1 MANDRLYLTCSGC
14 GKGFMLAKHF
24 GWDPWQTLNF
34 VKDEELTFQER
45 LDAFFQEH
53 WECMAGEVDDPWK
66 FFLLNEAEQAEFEKT
81 GVIASTIPPQ
91 DLFAL
96 GGG

>member
-24 GWDPWQTLNF
+24 GWDPWQTRNPP
-34 VKDEELTFQER
+34 VGPTFEMR
-45 LDAFFQEH
+45 LDTFFEKH
-53 WECMAGEVDDPWK
+53 WKCMAGEVPDPWK
-66 FFLLNEAEQAEFEKT
+66 FFLLNEAEQAEFEET

-91 DLFAL
+91 DPFAL